1 MSEQQILRY
10 LHLIDRRLYIILN
23 SGINWQPE
31 YSTELDA
38 IDRELMELREMVDSA
53 RIRRGNHQTAHGSR

>member
-10 LHLIDRRLYIILN
+10 LYLVDRRLYIILN

-31 YSTELDA
+31 YGPELEG
-38 IDRELMELREMVDSA
+38 IDKELMKLREVVESA
-53 RIRRGNHQTAHGSR
+53 KIKRGSHQTAHGSR

>member
-10 LHLIDRRLYIILN
+10 LYLVDRRLYIILN

-31 YSTELDA
+31 YGPELVG
-38 IDRELMELREMVDSA
+38 IDRELMELREVVESA
-53 RIRRGNHQTAHGSR
+53 KIKRGIYQTAHGSR